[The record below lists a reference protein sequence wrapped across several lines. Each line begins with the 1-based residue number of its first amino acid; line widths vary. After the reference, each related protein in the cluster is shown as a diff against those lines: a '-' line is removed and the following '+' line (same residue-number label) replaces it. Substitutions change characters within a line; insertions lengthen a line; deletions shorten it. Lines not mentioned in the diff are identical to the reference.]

1 MGNYLNF
8 LGKNWAEIWITY
20 EDLYWSIKGYLSRYK
35 SIFTESLREK
45 IVYYVQN
52 KGESALV

>member
-1 MGNYLNF
+1 MKIFIEVLKDIF
-8 LGKNWAEIWITY
+8 Q
-20 EDLYWSIKGYLSRYK
+20 DK
-35 SIFTESLREK
+35 SIFAESLREK